1 MEERQPFFSESTKE
15 QRKLSSA
22 WHYLP
27 SVFKGLFFVW
37 FLGTIAAVIALIFVS
52 IHLNTVQKD
61 LMSNNNAVQGSC
73 PHSLQ
78 DILTNTKGLFRENRQ
93 HLLQYFAD
101 QNIHSGVI
109 YMTGKLTEYRN
120 TDVEY
125 LFRQESHYQYV
136 TGVNFP
142 GTAVVIDISSKNCTL
157 FVPRPTAQYG
167 VWNGLIQSL
176 EQQREQYDVDEV
188 QYIDNVTDYLAPLR
202 ATNEQMFVLSDSVV
216 IPGNNSLNFTLN
228 TSALTATLTSAR
240 QAKTPKEIVLMQYVA
255 TVSSEAHKSLMLNV
269 RPTMWEYELESLF
282 LYNVSFCGLRQ
293 PAYLSIVGSGVNSA
307 ILHYSAN
314 TRQVQDGDLVLVDA
328 GGEYEGYGTDI
339 TRTFPANGK
348 FTDRQ
353 REIYQ
358 IVLDAQKAAIDAV
371 KPGASFTNLTSIA
384 LHTMA
389 QGLLKA
395 GFVYGDV
402 EDLIAKGV
410 MRVFMPHGLGHFVG
424 VDVHDPG
431 YSTLLGENNVI
442 TIEPGIYFNPFTIYA
457 SLNNTNLSSYLN
469 KDKMLDYVN
478 FGGVRIED
486 TLVINSNGA
495 KSLSNV
501 PKEVDQVE
509 EWMKSR
515 SRNSEAIFRS
525 L

>member
-1 MEERQPFFSESTKE
+1 MEERQPFFSSESRE
-15 QRKLSSA
+15 QRKLSNA
-22 WHYLP
+22 WHLLP
-27 SVFKGLFFVW
+27 SVFKGLFFIW
-37 FLGTIAAVIALIFVS
+37 FLGTIAAVVALIIVS
-52 IHLNTVQKD
+52 VHLNTVQND
-61 LMSNNNAVQGSC
+61 LTSDTIIQGSC

-78 DILTNTKGLFRENRQ
+78 DILSTTRGLFRENRQ
-93 HLLQYFAD
+93 HLLQYFAN
-101 QNIHSGVI
+101 QNVQSGVI
-109 YMTGKLTEYRN
+109 YMSGKLTEYRN

-142 GTAVVIDISSKNCTL
+142 GTAVVIDLVSKNCTL

-176 EQQREQYDVDEV
+176 DQQREQYDVDDV
-188 QYIDNVTDYLAPLR
+188 QYIDNITDYLAPHR
-202 ATNEQMFVLSDSVV
+202 AMNETLYVLNDHVTL
-216 IPGNNSLNFTLN
+216 PGNNSLEFTVD
-228 TSALTATLTSAR
+228 TTTLLSVLIPAR
-240 QAKTPKEIVLMQYVA
+240 QAKTPKEVMLMQYVA
-255 TVSSEAHKSLMLNV
+255 TVSSEAHKTLMLNV

-282 LYNVSFCGLRQ
+282 LYNISFCGLRQ

-314 TRQVQDGDLVLVDA
+314 TRQIKDGDLVLVDA

-348 FTDRQ
+348 FTDQQ

-358 IVLDAQKAAIDAV
+358 IVLDAQQAAIDAV
-371 KPGASFTNLTSIA
+371 KPGVSFTNLTSVA

-395 GFVYGDV
+395 GFVHGEV
-402 EDLIAKGV
+402 EDLIANGV

-431 YSTLLGENNVI
+431 VSANLGENNII

-457 SLNNTNLSSYLN
+457 SLNDTKLSSYLN
-469 KDKMLDYVN
+469 GPKMLDYVN

-486 TLVINSNGA
+486 TLVINASGA
-495 KSLSNV
+495 KPLSNV
-501 PKEVDQVE
+501 PKEVDQIE
-509 EWMKSR
+509 EWMKTRAR
-515 SRNSEAIFRS
+515 SAESVFRA